1 MKLLSPRQDFLPRS
15 EGVENLVDEPWESY
29 QILGYWD
36 LLELECNF
44 KMIVQDVIIIPIIC
58 KLNFLIFLIDWMKSA
73 MSTINQKT
81 LLKMMMLGWHPS

>member
-1 MKLLSPRQDFLPRS
+1 MKLLSPRQDFLPHS

-44 KMIVQDVIIIPIIC
+44 KLIVQDVITIPLIV
-58 KLNFLIFLIDWMKSA
+58 NLIFSFF
-73 MSTINQKT
+73 
-81 LLKMMMLGWHPS
+81 